1 MVQDQYSS
9 FGDRFMLTAILLAT
23 LAGAPAAQQTTRH
36 VVAGDN
42 VAIYNL
48 AGTLRLEG
56 GTGSDVVVEV
66 TRAGSDASQ
75 LRVETGA
82 IRGRQTLR
90 VIYPDDDIVYAEQ
103 DGNWG
108 STEIRVRDDGT
119 FGDFERGE
127 RMSGILGRGGVV
139 RIKSRGR
146 GVDASADLK
155 ITLPPGQRIAV
166 YLAVGR
172 AFVSNVDGDIR
183 VDVASAAITAER
195 TRGTLVLDT
204 GSGDIRL
211 TDAQGDVTLDT
222 GSGGV
227 SVTTARGAKLLID
240 TGSGDVS
247 ATDIDVQDLN
257 IDTGSG
263 GVDLRRAKARDI
275 RIDTGSGDV
284 EVALLADVESLD
296 IDTGSG
302 EVTLAVPEGLGAAIE
317 IETGSG
323 DIDLGFPVQV
333 RKLDSDHVTGQIGD
347 GRGRI
352 TIATGSGGV
361 RLVRS

>member
-1 MVQDQYSS
+1 MQTPSLRPRAALAVVLM
-9 FGDRFMLTAILLAT
+9 FGMSAAAT
-23 LAGAPAAQQTTRH
+23 AQQATRH

-48 AGTLRLEG
+48 VGTLRLAG

-66 TRAGSDASQ
+66 TRGGDDAGQ
-75 LRVETGA
+75 LRVATGP
-82 IRGRQTLR
+82 IRGRHTLR
-90 VIYPDDDIVYAEQ
+90 VLYPEGDVVYGDQE
-103 DGNWG
+103 GFWG
-108 STEIRVRDDGT
+108 STEIRVREDGT
-119 FGDFERGE
+119 FGDDVRRRGWF
-127 RMSGILGRGGVV
+127 GDGHVV
-139 RIKSRGR
+139 RIKGRGR
-146 GVDASADLK
+146 GVEAYADLK
-155 ITLPPGQRIAV
+155 ISLPPGKRIAV
-166 YLAVGR
+166 YLAVGK
-172 AFVSNVDGDIR
+172 AVVSNVDGDIL
-183 VDVASAAITAER
+183 VDVASASITAER
-195 TRGTLVLDT
+195 TRGTLTLDT

-211 TDAQGDVTLDT
+211 TDAQGDITLDT
-222 GSGGV
+222 GSGSV
-227 SVTTARGAKLLID
+227 SVATAGGSRLLID

-263 GVDLRRAKARDI
+263 GVDLRRAKAATI

-284 EVALLADVESLD
+284 DVALLSDVESLD

-302 EVTLAVPEGLGAAIE
+302 EVTLMVPESLGAEIE
-317 IETGSG
+317 IGTGSG

-333 RKLDSDHVTGQIGD
+333 RRIESDHVTGQIGD

-352 TIATGSGGV
+352 VIETGSGTV